1 MDEISSIDAPNTLA
15 KSLYPASFKH
25 FILTP
30 DFSLPNS
37 SIEISLKAL
46 TNSSAKHN
54 LSLFLMLS

>member
-37 SIEISLKAL
+37 STEISLKAL
-46 TNSSAKHN
+46 TNSSAKT
-54 LSLFLMLS
+54 